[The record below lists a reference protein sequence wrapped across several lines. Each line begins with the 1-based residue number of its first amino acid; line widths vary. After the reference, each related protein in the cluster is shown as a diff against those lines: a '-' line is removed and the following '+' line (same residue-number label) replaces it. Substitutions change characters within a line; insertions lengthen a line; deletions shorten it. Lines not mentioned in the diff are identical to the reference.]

1 MAYERQYECLPAKS
15 EPASSFP
22 QDSPSPQKTHRPAQE
37 QSGSPTT
44 PPLYLWIEFA
54 LLFLG
59 LPLVL
64 YTQRE
69 ALESLLMPLL
79 VLLAAGCAFTLWR
92 DGSFERRQLWN
103 RAAFQQHLRR
113 TLRWF
118 VPGALVVGGAF
129 ALLRPDLLLTFPRFY
144 PEVWLVILVT
154 YPLLSVYPQEVIF
167 RAFLFHRYDALFPS
181 RWGKV
186 TASGLTFGFAH
197 IVFANWVAPAMTA
210 VMGIQFALTY
220 ARTESTLQV
229 TLEHGLWGL
238 YAFTVGLGWFVYSGA
253 I

>member
-1 MAYERQYECLPAKS
+1 MMANERSYE
-15 EPASSFP
+15 
-22 QDSPSPQKTHRPAQE
+22 PSLNPNEKTL
-37 QSGSPTT
+37 STT
-44 PPLYLWIEFA
+44 IGRLYLWSEFA

-59 LPLVL
+59 LPLLL

-69 ALESLLMPLL
+69 MLAGLLAPILI
-79 VLLAAGCAFTLWR
+79 LLAAGCTVLLWR
-92 DGSFERRQLWN
+92 DGSFKRRQLWN
-103 RAAFQQHLRR
+103 RSAFRQHLRR
-113 TLRWF
+113 TLWWF
-118 VPGALVVGGAF
+118 VPGSLVVGGGF

-144 PEVWLVILVT
+144 PEVWLLILVT

-167 RAFLFHRYDALFPS
+167 RAFLFHRYHALFPS

-229 TLEHGLWGL
+229 AVEHGLWGL
-238 YAFTVGLGWFVYSGA
+238 YAFTVGLGWFVYSGT

>member
-1 MAYERQYECLPAKS
+1 MATECQR
-15 EPASSFP
+15 ESSVELNEKP
-22 QDSPSPQKTHRPAQE
+22 LSTSTGR
-37 QSGSPTT
+37 
-44 PPLYLWIEFA
+44 LYLWSEFA

-59 LPLVL
+59 LPLLL

-69 ALESLLMPLL
+69 LLEGLFAPIL
-79 VLLAAGCAFTLWR
+79 VLLAAGCTFLLWR
-92 DGSFERRQLWN
+92 DRSFKRRQLWN
-103 RAAFQQHLRR
+103 RSAFRQHLRR

-118 VPGALVVGGAF
+118 VPGSLVVGGAF

-144 PEVWLVILVT
+144 PEVWLLILVT

-167 RAFLFHRYDALFPS
+167 RAFFFHRYDALFPS
-181 RWGKV
+181 RWGKI

-210 VMGIQFALTY
+210 IMGIQFALTY

-229 TLEHGLWGL
+229 TVEHGLWGL